1 LESVYPDS
9 VVGILTFLHAR
20 LAIALLALAFVLAVW
35 GSYGYLR
42 QRAISGGFRSTYLL
56 LAALTAFQGLAG
68 LAAMAFGERP
78 HYLLHLVYG
87 VFATVFLPGVY
98 AYTSRGARD
107 REAVLLAAACWI
119 VLVAYGRG
127 YMTGLVR

>member
-1 LESVYPDS
+1 M
-9 VVGILTFLHAR
+9 VGILAFLHAR
-20 LAIALLALAFVLAVW
+20 LAIALIALALVLAVW

-42 QRAISGGFRSTYLL
+42 HRAVTGGFRSTYVL
-56 LAALTAFQGLAG
+56 LAALTAFQGFVG
-68 LAAMAFGERP
+68 LAVMAFGERP

-87 VFATVFLPGVY
+87 VFAAVFLPGVY
-98 AYTSRGARD
+98 AYTSRGTRD

>member
-1 LESVYPDS
+1 M
-9 VVGILTFLHAR
+9 
-20 LAIALLALAFVLAVW
+20 LAFSIGWLFQ
-35 GSYGYLR
+35 LN
-42 QRAISGGFRSTYLL
+42 STMTP
-56 LAALTAFQGLAG
+56 AQTG

-98 AYTSRGARD
+98 AYTSRGVRD